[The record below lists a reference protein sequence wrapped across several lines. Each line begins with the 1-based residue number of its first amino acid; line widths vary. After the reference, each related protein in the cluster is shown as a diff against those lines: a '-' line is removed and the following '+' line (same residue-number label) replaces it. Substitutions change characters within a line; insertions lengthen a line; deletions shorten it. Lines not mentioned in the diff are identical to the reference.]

1 MPLQQ
6 REEAYYNLVEE
17 YLSLYGSVPYSSSL
31 YEPLLFYI
39 TGSYRDEVFKKAA
52 REWDW
57 VRMKIIFVFLSTFLL
72 LMWETCLVI
81 TGIVSVFLLGKY
93 YYVTRPSALFDGTIV
108 NINDREIG
116 VLIPTEEEEKR
127 FWHKKFKNDCTMPAD
142 ASHAKQHIVAMIRN
156 TKGYLTP
163 RVVEIGETQTVLS
176 TIVDNYELENY
187 SSRTLCSMIKEEQ
200 ITAYN
205 GKSYGSGVVFRG

>member
-6 REEAYYNLVEE
+6 REEAYYNLVEQ
-17 YLSLYGSVPYSSSL
+17 YASLYEKVPHSSSL

-39 TGSYRDEVFKKAA
+39 RGPYRDEVLKKAA

-57 VRMKIIFVFLSTFLL
+57 VRMKILLVFLVTTFLFI
-72 LMWETCLVI
+72 MWETCFII

-93 YYVTRPSALFDGTIV
+93 YVSRPSLLFNGTIV

-116 VLIPTEEEEKR
+116 VLIPSEEEEKM
-127 FWHKKFKNDCTMPAD
+127 FWRKNFRNDCTMPES
-142 ASHAKQHIVAMIRN
+142 ASYAKQHIVAMIRN
-156 TKGYLTP
+156 SKGYLTL

-176 TIVDNYELENY
+176 TIVDDYELENY
-187 SSRTLCSMIKEEQ
+187 SSRTLCSMIKEEE

-205 GKSYGSGVVFRG
+205 GKSYGSGIVFRG